1 MKARPL
7 YLFIL
12 LIFLST
18 SKLSYAFY
26 QKSSPKIDNSLE
38 QKTTLTP
45 CIKALLDDNL
55 LKPGSNLEKNAH
67 GTLTVEDFNESKI
80 FFNVILKTK
89 TGKKNDPPIY
99 LRFIKVEQIDIRKVL
114 EYAKSGDEIFIEQ
127 YTTSK
132 SQHLI
137 CAPSSLT
144 VT

>member
-1 MKARPL
+1 MRAKKL
-7 YLFIL
+7 SF
-12 LIFLST
+12 LIFIMVLIYSNP
-18 SKLSYAFY
+18 LLAFY
-26 QKSSPKIDNSLE
+26 QKASPKIDNNLE
-38 QKTTLTP
+38 QKTQLTP
-45 CIKALLDDNL
+45 CIRALLDENL
-55 LKPGSNLEKNAH
+55 LLPGSNLEKNAQ
-67 GTLTVEDFNESKI
+67 GTLTVEDNKASKV

-127 YTTSK
+127 YTNSK
-132 SQHLI
+132 NQHLI